1 MAIRQVSFA
10 APQQAQS
17 PLVQA
22 LAPRDPRQMLAIQ
35 ALQEGTSTAPVQSI
49 GEGLAR
55 VAQGALGGWF
65 AGRQKRESEEA
76 SGRLADAILS
86 SLPEDQ
92 RAGPLAMALRDPN
105 VAPGLIPGMLQQMA
119 TRREQWTPDPTGMFQ
134 VNSVTGERRPLESP
148 ERARAMAEAGRDP
161 NSRFQIV
168 PGTDGQPPLVVDRS
182 QLGGVAPGQVAQ
194 AIIGR
199 ESGGNPTAQNPMSS
213 ATGAGQFLDQTW
225 LDMAPRL
232 GVDPQLLA
240 RAQQGDPQ
248 ARQQIL
254 ALRNDPQLSARATE
268 LYVQQNGQRLQAA
281 GIPTTPE
288 NLYLAHFLGP
298 EGALRFL
305 STQPNAPVSQA
316 VGPQAFAAN
325 RQVFTREGRELT
337 VGEVYGAIRQ
347 DIQRRMGGTQTAQ
360 APAQTATDAGP
371 QYPPGVRPLVSG
383 GSQPT
388 FRGQGIEQQMY
399 NRYLDLDRRR
409 PALNPMEQQEL
420 AIVERFL
427 TQPRTTVTDRGVETI
442 QPPPLPRFNPQ
453 QTAATPAGPASVAP
467 TATEPGAIAPPANGA
482 SASPPAQQPSPQPA
496 TPQGPAPR
504 TTTLPGGAQV
514 TTIPRTDRDP
524 PQPIVGAMTENA
536 NAVQS
541 IDRAMMA
548 LNRYPAAVGVRPG
561 IANLT
566 GWSSMIWDR
575 MDPDGVE
582 VRAAIAD
589 IGSLKIHD
597 RSGAAVSAQEFPRLR
612 PFIPQVGDSAETVR
626 TKLLRFREEYM
637 QMLRDQYENYGP
649 AQGYRPL
656 PSVERILT
664 PPTATGQPPPVV
676 RWRRG
681 PNGPEPETQ

>member
-35 ALQEGTSTAPVQSI
+35 ALQEGSSTAPVQSI
-49 GEGLAR
+49 GEGLTR
-55 VAQGALGGWF
+55 LAQGALGGWF

-86 SLPEDQ
+86 SLPENQ
-92 RAGPLAMALRDPN
+92 RTGPLAMALRDPN

-148 ERARAMAEAGRDP
+148 ERARAIAEAGRDP

-371 QYPPGVRPLVSG
+371 QYPPGVRPLISGQSGPSPREFTQANTLRDEFTRGSQTFQTVQDAYQNIRSAASNSTGAGDMSMLYSFVKLLDPTSVVRESEFATAAASGSLGERIQGLYQRIVSG
-383 GSQPT
+383 ERLPDTLRRDFMREAEAIYRTHTQAQQQRTREWERLARLYRIDPAGVVVDLMRPELQQPW
-388 FRGQGIEQQMY
+388 
-399 NRYLDLDRRR
+399 
-409 PALNPMEQQEL
+409 
-420 AIVERFL
+420 
-427 TQPRTTVTDRGVETI
+427 
-442 QPPPLPRFNPQ
+442 QPP
-453 QTAATPAGPASVAP
+453 
-467 TATEPGAIAPPANGA
+467 APPAQPQAVPAQPAA
-482 SASPPAQQPSPQPA
+482 SAPLPPQTPIPQPGVGRGVQVPIPQQPA
-496 TPQGPAPR
+496 
-504 TTTLPGGAQV
+504 
-514 TTIPRTDRDP
+514 
-524 PQPIVGAMTENA
+524 IV
-536 NAVQS
+536 
-541 IDRAMMA
+541 
-548 LNRYPAAVGVRPG
+548 
-561 IANLT
+561 
-566 GWSSMIWDR
+566 
-575 MDPDGVE
+575 
-582 VRAAIAD
+582 
-589 IGSLKIHD
+589 
-597 RSGAAVSAQEFPRLR
+597 
-612 PFIPQVGDSAETVR
+612 
-626 TKLLRFREEYM
+626 
-637 QMLRDQYENYGP
+637 
-649 AQGYRPL
+649 
-656 PSVERILT
+656 
-664 PPTATGQPPPVV
+664 
-676 RWRRG
+676 
-681 PNGPEPETQ
+681 PETQPAQPAVPPRGAIPREQILRELRNRGIQVQ

>member
-35 ALQEGTSTAPVQSI
+35 ALQEGSSTAPVQSI
-49 GEGLAR
+49 GEGLTR
-55 VAQGALGGWF
+55 LAQGALGGWF

-86 SLPEDQ
+86 SLPEGQ
-92 RAGPLAMALRDPN
+92 RTGPLAMALRDPN
-105 VAPGLIPGMLQQMA
+105 VAPGLIPGMLQNMA
-119 TRREQWTPDPTGMFQ
+119 APRAEWETIPGQPFGIPGMVQRNRQTGQ
-134 VNSVTGERRPLESP
+134 IQPLDTP

-182 QLGGVAPGQVAQ
+182 QLGGTAPGQVAQ

-325 RQVFTREGRELT
+325 RQVFTRDGRELT
-337 VGEVYGAIRQ
+337 VGEVYGSIRQ
-347 DIQRRMGGTQTAQ
+347 DIQRRMGGTQVAQ
-360 APAQTATDAGP
+360 AQPQTATEAGP
-371 QYPPGVRPLVSG
+371 QYPPGVRPLISG
-383 GSQPT
+383 QGGPSPREFNQANTLRDEFTRGSQNFSTVQDAYQNIRAAASSATAAGDMALIYSFVKLLDPT
-388 FRGQGIEQQMY
+388 SVVRESEFGLVSSSGSVPERLQGLYQRALTGERLTDSQRREFMREAEAIYRTHTQAQQQRTREWERLARLY
-399 NRYLDLDRRR
+399 RVDPAGVVVDLMR
-409 PALNPMEQQEL
+409 PELQQ
-420 AIVERFL
+420 
-427 TQPRTTVTDRGVETI
+427 PW
-442 QPPPLPRFNPQ
+442 QPP
-453 QTAATPAGPASVAP
+453 
-467 TATEPGAIAPPANGA
+467 APPAQPQA
-482 SASPPAQQPSPQPA
+482 VPAQPAAPAPMPPQTPIPQPGVGQGVQVPIPPQPA
-496 TPQGPAPR
+496 IVPEQAQPAVPPR
-504 TTTLPGGAQV
+504 GA
-514 TTIPRTDRDP
+514 IPRD
-524 PQPIVGAMTENA
+524 QILE
-536 NAVQS
+536 
-541 IDRAMMA
+541 
-548 LNRYPAAVGVRPG
+548 
-561 IANLT
+561 
-566 GWSSMIWDR
+566 
-575 MDPDGVE
+575 E
-582 VRAAIAD
+582 
-589 IGSLKIHD
+589 
-597 RSGAAVSAQEFPRLR
+597 LR
-612 PFIPQVGDSAETVR
+612 
-626 TKLLRFREEYM
+626 
-637 QMLRDQYENYGP
+637 
-649 AQGYRPL
+649 
-656 PSVERILT
+656 
-664 PPTATGQPPPVV
+664 
-676 RWRRG
+676 RRG
-681 PNGPEPETQ
+681 LRVQ